1 MPNLDPDALRR
12 NITAGKLDRVYVFLG
27 EDIKLV
33 DRMVDALEAT
43 IDVADRPFAVDR
55 IYACEA
61 TGTPVDIAASC
72 RSLPMLGDKRL
83 VIVMRAERLLK
94 PKRAAK
100 AGSAGTED
108 AAEDEASA
116 DEESTSIDFT
126 ALEDYLNSP
135 SPFAT
140 LVFVATEIDR
150 TRRFTKKLVEKAH
163 IVTFGGIRTDPR
175 SGPAGAGMA
184 AAGARK
190 FVVDEMTREGRTM
203 EPAAVKVLVDR
214 SGEDISKLR
223 GDLERLL
230 LYVGDRKAIS
240 AADVEE
246 VAADGATVVDD
257 WAVTNALGAGD
268 AARGLR
274 ELALRLERGD
284 SPHAIVGQLRWWV
297 SNRLA
302 ESSPDR
308 VKPALE
314 ALLRTDLA
322 LKSSGGDDQ
331 VLLERLVVEL
341 ARGSQERRR
350 TPDYTETRRHG
361 VQGFRRN

>member
-1 MPNLDPDALRR
+1 MPNLDLDALRR
-12 NITAGKLDRVYVFLG
+12 NINAGKLDRVYVFLG

-33 DRMVDALEAT
+33 DRMVDAIEAT

-100 AGSAGTED
+100 AGSSGD
-108 AAEDEASA
+108 EDEEAAA

-126 ALEDYLNSP
+126 ALEDYLTSP

-140 LVFVATEIDR
+140 LVFIATEIDR
-150 TRRFTKKLVEKAH
+150 SRKFTKKLVEKAH
-163 IVTFGGIRTDPR
+163 VVTFGGIRSDPR
-175 SGPAGAGMA
+175 AGPAGAGAA

-190 FVVDEMTREGRTM
+190 FVMDEMMREGRTM
-203 EPAAVKVLVDR
+203 EPAAVRVLVDR

-230 LYVGDRKAIS
+230 LYVGDRKAIG

-341 ARGSQERRR
+341 TRGSKETRR
-350 TPDYTETRRHG
+350 TPDYTETRRRG
-361 VQGFRRN
+361 V

>member
-1 MPNLDPDALRR
+1 MPNLDVEALRR
-12 NITAGKLDRVYVFLG
+12 NIKAGKLDRVYLFVG

-33 DRMVDALEAT
+33 DRIVDAIEAT

-55 IYACEA
+55 IYAGEA
-61 TGTPVDIAASC
+61 SGTPVDIAASC

-100 AGSAGTED
+100 SEN
-108 AAEDEASA
+108 EDEQTPIE
-116 DEESTSIDFT
+116 EESTSIDVT
-126 ALEDYLNSP
+126 PLEDYIASP

-150 TRRFTKKLVEKAH
+150 TRRFTKKLVEKAQV
-163 IVTFGGIRTDPR
+163 VTFGGIRTDPR
-175 SGPAGAGMA
+175 SGPAGIGA
-184 AAGARK
+184 ASAGARK
-190 FVVDEMTREGRTM
+190 FVMDEMAREGRTM
-203 EPAAVKVLVDR
+203 DPAAVKVLVDR

-230 LYVGDRKAIS
+230 LYVGDRKVIG

-341 ARGSQERRR
+341 TGRPVGRGGRWG
-350 TPDYTETRRHG
+350 T
-361 VQGFRRN
+361 

>member
-1 MPNLDPDALRR
+1 MPNLDIDALRR
-12 NITAGKLDRVYVFLG
+12 NINAGKLDRVYLFVG
-27 EDIKLV
+27 EDVKHR
-33 DRMVDALEAT
+33 DRMVDAVEAT
-43 IDVADRPFAVDR
+43 IDLADRPFAVDR
-55 IYACEA
+55 IYAGEDSGA
-61 TGTPVDIAASC
+61 PVDIAASC
-72 RSLPMLGDKRL
+72 RSLPMLGDRRL

-100 AGSAGTED
+100 TGSED
-108 AAEDEASA
+108 TDDEGAEGDAESAA
-116 DEESTSIDFT
+116 TDF
-126 ALEDYLNSP
+126 APLEDYLGSP

-150 TRRFTKKLVEKAH
+150 TRRFTKKLVEKAQ
-163 IVTFGGIRTDPR
+163 VVLFSGIRTEPR
-175 SGPAGAGMA
+175 SGPAGAGA
-184 AAGARK
+184 AASDARK
-190 FVVDEMTREGRTM
+190 RVVDEMTREGRTL
-203 EPAAVKVLVDR
+203 EPAALKMLVDR
-214 SGEDISKLR
+214 AGEDISKLR
-223 GDLERLL
+223 GDIERLL
-230 LYVGDRKAIS
+230 LYVGDRKNIL

-246 VAADGATVVDD
+246 VAADGATVQDD
-257 WAVTNALGAGD
+257 WAVTNAVGAGD

-274 ELALRLERGD
+274 ELSLRLERGD

-308 VKPALE
+308 VKPALD

-341 ARGSQERRR
+341 TGRPGRRA
-350 TPDYTETRRHG
+350 
-361 VQGFRRN
+361 

>member
-1 MPNLDPDALRR
+1 MPNLDVDALRR
-12 NITAGKLDRVYVFLG
+12 HINAGKLDRVYLFLG
-27 EDIKLV
+27 EDVKHM
-33 DRMVDALEAT
+33 DRMVDAIEGT
-43 IDVADRPFAVDR
+43 IDEADRPFAVDR
-55 IYACEA
+55 LYAGEA
-61 TGTPVDIAASC
+61 AGAPVEIAASC
-72 RSLPMLGDKRL
+72 RSLPMLGDRRL

-100 AGSAGTED
+100 AGSED
-108 AAEDEASA
+108 AGEDEQEGDAESA
-116 DEESTSIDFT
+116 AADFT
-126 ALEDYLNSP
+126 PLEDYLGSP

-140 LVFVATEIDR
+140 LVFVATEVDR
-150 TRRFTKKLVEKAH
+150 TRRFTKKLVEKAQ
-163 IVTFGGIRTDPR
+163 VVSFSGIRTEPR
-175 SGPAGAGMA
+175 SGPAGAGA
-184 AAGARK
+184 AATEARK
-190 FVVDEMTREGRTM
+190 RVVDEMAREGRTV
-203 EPAAVKVLVDR
+203 EPAALKMLVDR

-223 GDLERLL
+223 GDIERLL
-230 LYVGDRKAIS
+230 LYVGDRKTIV

-246 VAADGATVVDD
+246 VAADGATVQDD
-257 WAVTNALGAGD
+257 WAVTNAVGAGD

-308 VKPALE
+308 VKPALD

-341 ARGSQERRR
+341 TGRPVGRSGPGGGYGRR
-350 TPDYTETRRHG
+350 
-361 VQGFRRN
+361 

>member
-1 MPNLDPDALRR
+1 MPNLDVDALRR
-12 NITAGKLDRVYVFLG
+12 NINAGKLDRVYLFLG

-33 DRMVDALEAT
+33 DRMVDAIEAT

-55 IYACEA
+55 IYAGEA
-61 TGTPVDIAASC
+61 TGSPVDIAASC

-100 AGSAGTED
+100 AGD
-108 AAEDEASA
+108 DEEEAA

-126 ALEDYLNSP
+126 ALEDYLASP

-140 LVFVATEIDR
+140 LVFIATEVDR
-150 TRRFTKKLVEKAH
+150 TRRFTKKLVEKAQV
-163 IVTFGGIRTDPR
+163 VTFSGIRSESR
-175 SGPAGAGMA
+175 SGTAGAGAA

-190 FVVDEMTREGRTM
+190 FVMDEMVREGRTM
-203 EPAAVKVLVDR
+203 DPAAVKVLVDR

-230 LYVGDRKAIS
+230 LYVGDRKAIG

-246 VAADGATVVDD
+246 VAADGATVVDA
-257 WAVTNALGAGD
+257 WAVTNALSAGD

-341 ARGSQERRR
+341 TGRPVGRAGFGGGYGRR
-350 TPDYTETRRHG
+350 
-361 VQGFRRN
+361 

>member
-1 MPNLDPDALRR
+1 VPNLDVAALRKHV
-12 NITAGKLDRVYVFLG
+12 NAGTLDRVYLLLG
-27 EDIKLV
+27 EDVKLV
-33 DRMVDALEAT
+33 DRMVDAMEAT

-55 IYACEA
+55 IYAGEA
-61 TGTPVDIAASC
+61 SGAPVDIAASC
-72 RSLPMLGDKRL
+72 RSLPMLGDRRL

-100 AGSAGTED
+100 AGSEDVTED
-108 AAEDEASA
+108 EGLS
-116 DEESTSIDFT
+116 DEESTAADFT
-126 ALEDYLNSP
+126 PLEEYLASP
-135 SPFAT
+135 SSFAT
-140 LVFVATEIDR
+140 LVFVATEVDR
-150 TRRFTKKLVEKAH
+150 TRRFTKKLVEKAQ
-163 IVTFGGIRTDPR
+163 VVNFSGIRTEPR
-175 SGPAGAGMA
+175 SGPAGAGAA

-203 EPAAVKVLVDR
+203 DAAAVKVLVDR

-230 LYVGDRKAIS
+230 LYVGDRKVIG

-246 VAADGATVVDD
+246 VVADGATVQDD

-308 VKPALE
+308 VRPALD

-341 ARGSQERRR
+341 TARPVGRLR
-350 TPDYTETRRHG
+350 
-361 VQGFRRN
+361 

>member
-1 MPNLDPDALRR
+1 MPNLDVDALRR
-12 NITAGKLDRVYVFLG
+12 HIHAGKLDRVYVFVG

-33 DRMVDALEAT
+33 DRMVDEVEGT

-55 IYACEA
+55 LYADEDGA
-61 TGTPVDIAASC
+61 APVDIAASC
-72 RSLPMLGDKRL
+72 RSLPMLGDRRL
-83 VIVMRAERLLK
+83 VIVSRAERLLK

-100 AGSAGTED
+100 ANA
-108 AAEDEASA
+108 DELVEEEPAA
-116 DEESTSIDFT
+116 DEEAAATDF
-126 ALEDYLNSP
+126 APLEDYVASP
-135 SPFAT
+135 APFAT

-150 TRRFTKKLVEKAH
+150 TRRFTKKLVEKAQV
-163 IVTFGGIRTDPR
+163 VTFGGIRTESR
-175 SGPAGAGMA
+175 AGQYGAGAASGGAQKVVQAEMA
-184 AAGARK
+184 
-190 FVVDEMTREGRTM
+190 REGRTI
-203 EPAAVKVLVDR
+203 EPAAVKMLVDR

-230 LYVGDRKAIS
+230 LFVGDRKSIS
-240 AADVEE
+240 ASDVDE
-246 VAADGATVVDD
+246 VAVDASTVQDD

-274 ELALRLERGD
+274 ELALRFERGD
-284 SPHAIVGQLRWWV
+284 SPHQIVGQLRWWV

-302 ESSPDR
+302 GTSPER

-341 ARGSQERRR
+341 ARRR
-350 TPDYTETRRHG
+350 
-361 VQGFRRN
+361 

>member
-1 MPNLDPDALRR
+1 VPNLDLEALRR
-12 NITAGKLDRVYVFLG
+12 NINAGKLDRVYLFLG

-33 DRMVDALEAT
+33 DRMVDAIEAT
-43 IDVADRPFAVDR
+43 IDAADRPFAVDR
-55 IYACEA
+55 IYAGEA
-61 TGTPVDIAASC
+61 SGTPVDIAASC

-83 VIVMRAERLLK
+83 VVVMRAERLLK

-100 AGSAGTED
+100 AGNDDLVEEE
-108 AAEDEASA
+108 AAA
-116 DEESTSIDFT
+116 DDESTATDFT
-126 ALEDYLNSP
+126 ALEDYLASP

-140 LVFVATEIDR
+140 LVLVATEIDR
-150 TRRFTKKLVEKAH
+150 TRRFTKKLVEKAQ
-163 IVTFGGIRTDPR
+163 VVMFGGIRTEPR
-175 SGPAGAGMA
+175 SGPAGAGAA

-190 FVVDEMTREGRTM
+190 FVTDEMAREGRTM

-240 AADVEE
+240 AADVDE
-246 VAADGATVVDD
+246 VAANAATVQDD

-308 VKPALE
+308 VKPALD

-341 ARGSQERRR
+341 TGRPVGRGGSGGGYGRR
-350 TPDYTETRRHG
+350 
-361 VQGFRRN
+361 

>member
-1 MPNLDPDALRR
+1 MPNLDLDALRR
-12 NITAGKLDRVYVFLG
+12 NINAGKLDRVYVFLG

-33 DRMVDALEAT
+33 DRMVDAIEAT

-100 AGSAGTED
+100 AG
-108 AAEDEASA
+108 EDEEEVA
-116 DEESTSIDFT
+116 DEESTSIDYT

-135 SPFAT
+135 SPFST
-140 LVFVATEIDR
+140 LVFIATEIDR

-163 IVTFGGIRTDPR
+163 VVTFGGIRTDPR
-175 SGPAGAGMA
+175 SGPAGPGAA

-190 FVVDEMTREGRTM
+190 FVMEEMTREGRTM

-341 ARGSQERRR
+341 TGRPVGRGGRWG
-350 TPDYTETRRHG
+350 T
-361 VQGFRRN
+361 

>member
-1 MPNLDPDALRR
+1 VPNLDRDVLRKT
-12 NITAGKLDRVYVFLG
+12 IDAGKLDRVYLFVG
-27 EDIKLV
+27 EDVKLV
-33 DRMVDALEAT
+33 DRTVDAIEAT
-43 IDVADRPFAVDR
+43 IDAADRPFAVDR
-55 IYACEA
+55 IYAGEA
-61 TGTPVDIAASC
+61 AGTPVDIAASC
-72 RSLPMLGDKRL
+72 RSLPMLGDRRL

-100 AGSAGTED
+100 PGNDDLVETD
-108 AAEDEASA
+108 VTA
-116 DEESTSIDFT
+116 DDESTATDFS
-126 ALEDYLNSP
+126 ALEDYLTNP

-140 LVFVATEIDR
+140 LVFVATEVDR
-150 TRRFTKKLVEKAH
+150 TRRFTKKLVDKAQV
-163 IVTFGGIRTDPR
+163 VTFGGIRADPR
-175 SGPAGAGMA
+175 SGPAGSGAA

-190 FVVDEMTREGRTM
+190 FVLDEMTREGRTM
-203 EPAAVKVLVDR
+203 DPAAVRVLVDR

-230 LYVGDRKAIS
+230 LYVGDRKAIGP
-240 AADVEE
+240 ADVEE
-246 VAADGATVVDD
+246 IAVNAATVQDD

-308 VKPALE
+308 VKSALD

-341 ARGSQERRR
+341 TGRPVSRGARWG
-350 TPDYTETRRHG
+350 T
-361 VQGFRRN
+361 

>member
-1 MPNLDPDALRR
+1 MPNLDVDALRR
-12 NITAGKLDRVYVFLG
+12 NINAGKLDRLYLFLG

-33 DRMVDALEAT
+33 DRMVDAIEAT

-55 IYACEA
+55 LYALDRLSTGEA
-61 TGTPVDIAASC
+61 AGTPVDIAASC
-72 RSLPMLGDKRL
+72 RSLPMLGDRRL

-100 AGSAGTED
+100 AGSPGSED
-108 AAEDEASA
+108 AIDKIDEEGSA
-116 DEESTSIDFT
+116 DDESTANDLT
-126 ALEDYLNSP
+126 ALEDYLASP

-140 LVFVATEIDR
+140 LVLVATEIDR
-150 TRRFTKKLVEKAH
+150 TRRFTKKLVEKAQV
-163 IVTFGGIRTDPR
+163 VTFSGIRTEPR
-175 SGPAGAGMA
+175 SGPAGAGAA

-190 FVVDEMTREGRTM
+190 FVMDEMTREGRTM

-214 SGEDISKLR
+214 SGEDFSKLR

-230 LYVGDRKAIS
+230 LYVGGRKVIG

-308 VKPALE
+308 VKPALD

-341 ARGSQERRR
+341 TGRPVGRG
-350 TPDYTETRRHG
+350 
-361 VQGFRRN
+361 GFGGAYKRGP

>member
-1 MPNLDPDALRR
+1 
-12 NITAGKLDRVYVFLG
+12 
-27 EDIKLV
+27 
-33 DRMVDALEAT
+33 
-43 IDVADRPFAVDR
+43 
-55 IYACEA
+55 
-61 TGTPVDIAASC
+61 
-72 RSLPMLGDKRL
+72 
-83 VIVMRAERLLK
+83 
-94 PKRAAK
+94 
-100 AGSAGTED
+100 
-108 AAEDEASA
+108 
-116 DEESTSIDFT
+116 
-126 ALEDYLNSP
+126 
-135 SPFAT
+135 
-140 LVFVATEIDR
+140 
-150 TRRFTKKLVEKAH
+150 
-163 IVTFGGIRTDPR
+163 
-175 SGPAGAGMA
+175 MA
-184 AAGARK
+184 
-190 FVVDEMTREGRTM
+190 REGRTM

-240 AADVEE
+240 AADVDE
-246 VAADGATVVDD
+246 VAANAATVQDD

-308 VKPALE
+308 VKPALD

-341 ARGSQERRR
+341 TGRPVGRGGSGGGYGRR
-350 TPDYTETRRHG
+350 
-361 VQGFRRN
+361 

>member
-1 MPNLDPDALRR
+1 VPNLDVEALRR
-12 NITAGKLDRVYVFLG
+12 NINAGKLDRVYLFVG
-27 EDIKLV
+27 EDVKLV
-33 DRMVDALEAT
+33 DRFVDSMEAT
-43 IDVADRPFAVDR
+43 IDIADRPFAVDR
-55 IYACEA
+55 LYAGEDTA
-61 TGTPVDIAASC
+61 APVDIAASC
-72 RSLPMLGDKRL
+72 RSLPMLGDRRL

-100 AGSAGTED
+100 AGAEEIEEAEGEGEGDSAAT
-108 AAEDEASA
+108 
-116 DEESTSIDFT
+116 DFT
-126 ALEDYLNSP
+126 PLEEYLQSP

-140 LVFVATEIDR
+140 LVFVATEVDR
-150 TRRFTKKLVEKAH
+150 TRRFTKKLVEKAQV
-163 IVTFGGIRTDPR
+163 VTFSGIRSEPR
-175 SGPAGAGMA
+175 SGPAGASVA
-184 AAGARK
+184 ASGARK
-190 FVVDEMTREGRTM
+190 FVQDEMVREGRTM
-203 EPAAVKVLVDR
+203 EPAAVKLLVER

-230 LYVGDRKAIS
+230 LFVGDRKAIV

-246 VAADGATVVDD
+246 VSASSVMVQDD

-284 SPHAIVGQLRWWV
+284 SPHAIVGQIRWWV

-341 ARGSQERRR
+341 TGRPVGRGGPGGGYGRR
-350 TPDYTETRRHG
+350 
-361 VQGFRRN
+361 